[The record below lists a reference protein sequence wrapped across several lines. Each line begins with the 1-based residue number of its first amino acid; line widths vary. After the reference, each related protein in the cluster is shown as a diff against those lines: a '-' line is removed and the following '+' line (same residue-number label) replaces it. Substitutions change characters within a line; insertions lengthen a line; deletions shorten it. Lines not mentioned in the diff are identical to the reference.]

1 MSVLDVLFPPRCA
14 ACGAL
19 LPDAAPLCEACQATL
34 LDAPEPAC
42 PRCAEPVSGPGEICA
57 RCRLESAAVFEN
69 PGGVRLRRRDER
81 GHPALQVPGPAVPR
95 RAASIALA
103 WPRLQSTLA
112 GLDAIAP
119 IPLHTSRLRE
129 RGFDQALLLA
139 QELATRAK
147 LTLVPELLVR
157 TRATEHQVGARREAR
172 AENLRGAFAV
182 ASGASVPKRLALI
195 DDVVTTT
202 ATARDA
208 ARALRDAGAE
218 EIRVLAL
225 ARAL

>member
-19 LPDAAPLCEACQATL
+19 LPDSAPLCETCQATL

-42 PRCAEPVSGPGEICA
+42 PRCAEPVSGPDETCA
-57 RCRLESAAVFEN
+57 RCRRDPPPFSRVQVAFGFEGAMSEAI
-69 PGGVRLRRRDER
+69 PRFKYQDRPFL
-81 GHPALQVPGPAVPR
+81 AGPLV
-95 RAASIALA
+95 ALA
-103 WPRLQSTLA
+103 WPRLQSALV

-119 IPLHTSRLRE
+119 IPLHTARLRE

-147 LTLVPELLVR
+147 LTLLPELLVR

-182 ASGASVPKRLALI
+182 ASDGRIPKRLALI